1 VLVFWW
7 SSSLFL
13 GRVHQRVSPLVD
25 ISKNLALLQRLFE
38 KIYETGGSFM
48 GSSCKIVRSSKK
60 TTGVESQKN
69 EFLRVLFPCF
79 LFVDA
84 TF

>member
-1 VLVFWW
+1 
-7 SSSLFL
+7 
-13 GRVHQRVSPLVD
+13 
-25 ISKNLALLQRLFE
+25 
-38 KIYETGGSFM
+38 
-48 GSSCKIVRSSKK
+48 VRSSKK